1 MAERLMIRR
10 LRGRGRVL
18 LIALILSAAHLP
30 PAPANAGI
38 TEELRSLGWEEIV
51 FDDFAPNRWTGI
63 PNGVRVRSDR
73 SVSIIFRP
81 VAVDLPKTPV
91 LRWRWRTSAP
101 PVPTDLTRTKGE
113 DRAIALYVAF
123 PYEPERA
130 GFWESLKRTAVVALR
145 GKDAPGRVLT
155 YVWGGDKPRGTL
167 QHRDGREG
175 LDAIRILRTSS
186 DPAQVWM
193 TEQVDVAADFHSVFG
208 WDAPNPTHI
217 GIVSDSDDTGRAIDA
232 SIADI
237 VFGEP
242 GPGTRDE
249 GRKPPSK

>member
-1 MAERLMIRR
+1 MARR
-10 LRGRGRVL
+10 LRRRGPVWL
-18 LIALILSAAHLP
+18 MALILSAVHLP
-30 PAPANAGI
+30 PAPAVAGI
-38 TEELRSLGWEEIV
+38 TEELRRLGWEEIV
-51 FDDFAPNRWTGI
+51 FDDFVPNRWTDV

-81 VAVDLPKTPV
+81 VTVDLAKTPV
-91 LRWRWRTSAP
+91 LSWRWRTSAP

-130 GFWESLKRTAVVALR
+130 GFWESLKRSAVVAVR
-145 GKDAPGRVLT
+145 GRDAPGRVLT

-167 QHRDGREG
+167 QHRDGRKG

-186 DPAQVWM
+186 DPAHVWM
-193 TEQVDVAADFHSVFG
+193 TEQVDVAADFRSVFG
-208 WDAPNPTHI
+208 WDAPDPTHI

-232 SIADI
+232 GIADI
-237 VFGEP
+237 VFGDPES
-242 GPGTRDE
+242 GTPDE
-249 GRKPPSK
+249 GRKPLSE